1 MKTENSYIFFRFIII
16 ALLYFIL
23 YLLNNRYQ
31 FFSPLFIPLTQI
43 DEMIPF
49 IPMGI
54 YIYLLAYIQPT
65 VSFLYLYK
73 NKDYKNVYFLQNH
86 IFIIALIANIIF
98 FLLPTTIVM
107 PFAKYTLTDFLK
119 LTDVFTAH
127 CLVFIYNTDR
137 PFNCLP
143 SLHVAASFVSSY
155 VLWKASSKPIFIISL
170 LFSVAVALSTLMVK
184 QHIFYD
190 VIFGFFLSL
199 VTLPLVQKSIAK
211 LNS

>member
-1 MKTENSYIFFRFIII
+1 
-16 ALLYFIL
+16 
-23 YLLNNRYQ
+23 
-31 FFSPLFIPLTQI
+31 
-43 DEMIPF
+43 MIPF
-49 IPMGI
+49 IPAGI

-65 VSFLYLYK
+65 VSFLFLYK
-73 NKDYKNVYFLQNH
+73 NKDYKNIYFLQNH

-98 FLLPTTIVM
+98 FFLPTTIIM
-107 PFAKYTLTDFLK
+107 PFAQYTLADFLK
-119 LTDVFTAH
+119 LTDEFTAH

-155 VLWKASSKPIFIISL
+155 ALWKTSTRPILIISL
-170 LFSVAVALSTLMVK
+170 LFSLAVAVSTIMVK

-199 VTLPLVQKSIAK
+199 VTLPLAHKSIAK